1 MKFAIPPAKNVLLP
15 LGITA
20 TASVADAIILKKFH
34 RSGTATLVIGN
45 KELEHIIK
53 IIKSLEDLGVLI
65 KGVTKT
71 IANGFVGVVLGTLVA
86 SLIGNILAGKGV
98 VLAGEG
104 TMRVERNF
112 WRCFILKPILK
123 CKNITKMN
131 LDLVVF
137 IQKIICQIIYS
148 IGHM

>member
-1 MKFAIPPAKNVLLP
+1 MKFEIPLAKNVLLP

-71 IANGFVGVVLGTLVA
+71 IAN
-86 SLIGNILAGKGV
+86 
-98 VLAGEG
+98 E
-104 TMRVERNF
+104 
-112 WRCFILKPILK
+112 
-123 CKNITKMN
+123 TKR
-131 LDLVVF
+131 
-137 IQKIICQIIYS
+137 QRWICWCSTRYFSSQFNRKYIS
-148 IGHM
+148 W